1 MENFLTKNSIFFQ
14 RQTYF
19 LLILFFLLRYGS
31 FLLNGHLVIQGIIV
45 FVLLMLL
52 GILYFKNPDWAWMLV
67 LGEIFLGGSGHYLEF
82 MGLSIRTLFIGFFLF
97 LWTSQHI
104 GQGML
109 FQKLKIHRYIN
120 WLISL
125 LFLSLFFSFFNGLYH
140 GHGIF
145 RVIQDFMPFT
155 FLLLVFPS
163 YHLFR
168 EPKIQEYLVRLVLVF
183 IIGTAFFSLFTL
195 AIFSSGITQIHQPFY
210 QWYRDIDVGKIT
222 DMQTGFFRIVE
233 SSHLIIVPII
243 LLISSLLMRAEKHNN
258 MWRVMLVLSIIIL
271 VLNLSRGYFLA
282 LGVGLLVLKYKHKW
296 TRWLRGTLGIILLT
310 LVIFS
315 GIHFM
320 ASGGQSMGLELFGI
334 RLKSFT
340 QPQIEISTDTRM
352 MILPYIMQTIRQ
364 HPIWGVGL
372 GATITFINSNTYES
386 LTTLHFDWGYLEMW
400 TELGLPGSILL
411 VFLYGLVAFMLIKK
425 IKAIPEWHDF
435 DVGLLA
441 GIVSLLIMNITIA
454 SLFHVFGI
462 LFLIFTLTI
471 ATKYTAIFDRTTAV
485 LYQIFNRIK

>member
-1 MENFLTKNSIFFQ
+1 
-14 RQTYF
+14 
-19 LLILFFLLRYGS
+19 
-31 FLLNGHLVIQGIIV
+31 
-45 FVLLMLL
+45 
-52 GILYFKNPDWAWMLV
+52 
-67 LGEIFLGGSGHYLEF
+67 
-82 MGLSIRTLFIGFFLF
+82 
-97 LWTSQHI
+97 
-104 GQGML
+104 
-109 FQKLKIHRYIN
+109 
-120 WLISL
+120 
-125 LFLSLFFSFFNGLYH
+125 
-140 GHGIF
+140 
-145 RVIQDFMPFT
+145 
-155 FLLLVFPS
+155 
-163 YHLFR
+163 
-168 EPKIQEYLVRLVLVF
+168 
-183 IIGTAFFSLFTL
+183 
-195 AIFSSGITQIHQPFY
+195 
-210 QWYRDIDVGKIT
+210 
-222 DMQTGFFRIVE
+222 
-233 SSHLIIVPII
+233 
-243 LLISSLLMRAEKHNN
+243 
-258 MWRVMLVLSIIIL
+258 
-271 VLNLSRGYFLA
+271 

-296 TRWLRGTLGIILLT
+296 TRWLRGTLGIILLIV
-310 LVIFS
+310 VIFS

-352 MILPYIMQTIRQ
+352 MILPYIMQIIRQ